1 MNLLRSNTNDFQ
13 ENASIKDESLINK
26 DILNFLESPNI
37 NSVVK

>member
-1 MNLLRSNTNDFQ
+1 MNLLRNNTNDFQ

>member
-1 MNLLRSNTNDFQ
+1 MNLLRSNTNDLQ